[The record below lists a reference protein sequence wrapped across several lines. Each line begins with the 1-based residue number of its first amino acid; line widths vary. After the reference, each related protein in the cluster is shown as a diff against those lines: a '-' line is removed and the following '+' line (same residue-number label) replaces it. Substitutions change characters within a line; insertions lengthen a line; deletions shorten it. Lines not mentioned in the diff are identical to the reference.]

1 VSDLADLPEL
11 LPDPSNRP
19 DSAGLPRHDV
29 ADLALAAQGRS
40 RIDWADRA
48 MPVLRQIRERFAAE
62 RPFVGVRIA
71 ACMHVTTESANLMR
85 ALAAGGAQVT
95 LCASN
100 PLSTQDDTAAALVA
114 EYGIAT
120 FARNGIDRDGYYAHI
135 DAALDAAP
143 HYVFDDGCDLVNIL
157 HTERTDV
164 LAGVRGGCEET
175 TTGVIRLRQMAAEGA
190 LRFPMVAVN
199 DTDTKH
205 MFDNRYG
212 TGQST
217 LDAIFRA
224 TNTLLAGSTVV
235 VAGYGYCGRG
245 VASRAKG
252 LGAAVIVTE
261 IDPTKALDAAMD
273 GFRVMP
279 MSAAA
284 SLGDVFITV
293 TGNRDVVR
301 REHFAVMRDGAIL
314 ANSGHFD
321 IEIDSVALAELAVEV
336 PRRVRPSTDEYVLA
350 DGRRLLLLAE
360 GRLVNLAAAEGH
372 PAAVMDM
379 SFADQALTAEWL
391 HTAGQELAAGVYD
404 VPVAIDKDVARMKI
418 ETMGIEIDTLTPAQV
433 EYLSSW
439 QHGS

>member
-1 VSDLADLPEL
+1 MSDLADLPEL
-11 LPDPSNRP
+11 LPEPSGRP
-19 DSAGLPRHDV
+19 DAAGLPRHDV

-62 RPFVGVRIA
+62 RPFAGVRIA

-135 DAALDAAP
+135 GAALDTAP

-157 HTERTDV
+157 HTERTDA

-175 TTGVIRLRQMAAEGA
+175 TTGVIRLRQMAAAGA

-284 SLGDVFITV
+284 PLGNVFITV

-321 IEIDSVALAELAVEV
+321 IEIDIAALAELAVEV

-379 SFADQALTAEWL
+379 SFADQALTAHWL
-391 HTAGQELAAGVYD
+391 HTAGRELAPGVYD
-404 VPVAIDKDVARMKI
+404 VPTAIDKDVARMKI
-418 ETMGIEIDTLTPAQV
+418 ETMGIGIDTLTPAQV
-433 EYLSSW
+433 KYLSSW
-439 QHGS
+439 DHGS